1 MLGYYIVRR
10 FLVSL
15 PLLLGVTLVTFAVS
29 RLIPADP
36 LMAIL
41 PERAV
46 NDPAIVQMYR
56 ERWGL
61 DRSPPEQ
68 YLFYLRNLLR
78 GDLGESYTSQRPVA
92 QDLRERFPATVEL
105 ATAAMVYAV
114 SMGIL
119 LGVLAAVW
127 VERWV
132 DHLARLISLVGV
144 SLPVFWLG
152 LLALQLFYAKLGLL
166 PGPGRIDP
174 RLTAP
179 PFRTGFYTIDSLLAG
194 DFDLFRNVLTHLI
207 LPGIVLGSYAM
218 GIIARM
224 TRSALLDVLSA
235 DFVRTARAK
244 GLSERRVI
252 LGHAL
257 RNALIPTV
265 TVIGLTF
272 GSLLAGAVLT
282 ETIFAWPGIG
292 RYAVDAAMKLDL
304 PAVMGVT
311 LLIAVVYVVINF
323 LTDILY
329 GIIDPRI
336 RVS

>member
-1 MLGYYIVRR
+1 VLGRFVFRR
-10 FLVSL
+10 LVVTV
-15 PLLLGVTLVTFAVS
+15 PLLLAVTLVTFTIS
-29 RLIPADP
+29 HLIPADP

-41 PERAV
+41 PERAA
-46 NDPAIVQMYR
+46 NDPDVVRMYR

-61 DRSPPEQ
+61 DRSLPEQ
-68 YLFYLRNLLR
+68 YFYYLRNLLR
-78 GDLGESYTSQRPVA
+78 GDLGESYTSRRPVA

-105 ATAAMVYAV
+105 ALAAMLYAV
-114 SMGIL
+114 TMGL
-119 LGVLAAVW
+119 ALGVVAAVW
-127 VERWV
+127 YERWI
-132 DHLARLISLVGV
+132 DHLARVIALIGV
-144 SLPVFWLG
+144 SVPVFWLG
-152 LLALQLFYAKLGLL
+152 LLALQVFYANLRIL

-194 DFDLFRNVLTHLI
+194 DVPLFLNALAHLV

-224 TRSALLDVLSA
+224 TRSALLDVLQA
-235 DFVRTARAK
+235 DYIRTARAK
-244 GLSERRVI
+244 GLAERRVV

-311 LLIAVVYVVINF
+311 LLIAIVYVVINF
-323 LTDILY
+323 VTDVLY
-329 GIIDPRI
+329 GVLDPRI
-336 RVS
+336 RVQ

>member
-1 MLGYYIVRR
+1 VT
-10 FLVSL
+10 V
-15 PLLLGVTLVTFAVS
+15 PLLLAVTLVTFTIS
-29 RLIPADP
+29 HLIPADP

-41 PERAV
+41 PERAA
-46 NDPAIVQMYR
+46 NDPDVVRMYR

-61 DRSPPEQ
+61 DRSLPEQ
-68 YLFYLRNLLR
+68 YFYYLRNLLR
-78 GDLGESYTSQRPVA
+78 GDLGESYTSRRPVA

-105 ATAAMVYAV
+105 ALAAMLYAV
-114 SMGIL
+114 TMGL
-119 LGVLAAVW
+119 ALGVVAAVW
-127 VERWV
+127 YERWI
-132 DHLARLISLVGV
+132 DHLARVIALIGV
-144 SLPVFWLG
+144 SVPVFWLG
-152 LLALQLFYAKLGLL
+152 LLALQVFYANLRIL

-194 DFDLFRNVLTHLI
+194 DVPLFLNALAHLV

-224 TRSALLDVLSA
+224 TRSALLDVLQA
-235 DFVRTARAK
+235 DYIRTARAK
-244 GLSERRVI
+244 GLAERRVV

-311 LLIAVVYVVINF
+311 LLIAIVYVVINF
-323 LTDILY
+323 VTDVLY
-329 GIIDPRI
+329 GVLDPRI
-336 RVS
+336 RVQ